1 MFSSEN
7 SHGSQPDEAAP
18 YISVVVTAR
27 NDDHGGNLLGR
38 MQVFVDA
45 WISQARRHGLS
56 SELIIVEWNPPRDR
70 ARLMNALRWPKETGP
85 CRVRIIEVPPEV
97 HATYPHAEALP
108 LYQMIAKNVGIR
120 RARGQFILA
129 TNIDIVFSDEV
140 VEFLASRRLTTGRMY
155 RIDRTDVGSDV
166 PQQGT
171 IEEQLAY
178 CRSHQI
184 RVCAR
189 EGFFALT
196 PDGFRH
202 KEAEDISGKG
212 SGIHFGAG
220 FFAVE
225 QYVPGEPFRW
235 IDNDAEILC
244 LIPEGGA
251 TMVLEVEPG
260 PGLAA
265 LPATLMV
272 LDRDGV
278 GVAEWEIAERTTIH
292 LAVPAESGGGVQRLH
307 LRVSPGGLPLINDPR
322 ILNLRVYRCD
332 WVDGSQLVARRSA
345 RAALGR
351 RPTTSA
357 AIAERPAR
365 LPAETV
371 SSPSWPSLVVDSR
384 PAAINWPDTL
394 MSCQPEIAAMGK
406 PVCLHIMTCGDFTLM
421 TREHWFQVRGYAE
434 IEQFSM
440 NIDSMLC
447 YAAHHS
453 GAREELLLDPMRIYH
468 IEHSVGS
475 GWTPEGSAQLDARIA
490 RKGIPSV
497 SWENLVWLIAQMR
510 GLQAPVLTNLDDW
523 GLASRDFN
531 ESVLA
536 CSFTASDPL

>member
-1 MFSSEN
+1 MKWPYNLLIEMFSPEN
-7 SHGSQPDEAAP
+7 LCGSQPDAAAP

-45 WISQARRHGLS
+45 WINQARRHGLS

-70 ARLMNALRWPKETGP
+70 ARLMDALRWPKEASP

-97 HATYPHAEALP
+97 HATYAHAEALP

-129 TNIDIVFSDEV
+129 TNIDIVFSNEV
-140 VEFLASRRLTTGRMY
+140 VEFLASRRLTRGRMY

-166 PQQGT
+166 PQQGS

-196 PDGFRH
+196 PEGLRH
-202 KEAEDISGKG
+202 KEALDISAEG
-212 SGIHFGAG
+212 SGIYFGAG

-225 QYVPGEPFRW
+225 QYVPGEPSRW
-235 IDNDAEILC
+235 IENDAEIVC
-244 LIPEGGA
+244 LVPEGGA
-251 TMVLEVEPG
+251 TMELEVEPG

-265 LPATLMV
+265 LPATLIV
-272 LDRDGV
+272 FDRNGV
-278 GVAEWEIAERTTIH
+278 RVAEWEITERTTIH

-307 LRVSPGGLPLINDPR
+307 LRVSPGGLPLIIDPR
-322 ILNLRVYRCD
+322 ILNLRIFRCD
-332 WVDGSQLVARRSA
+332 WVDGSQLVARRSDW
-345 RAALGR
+345 ALGR
-351 RPTTSA
+351 
-357 AIAERPAR
+357 
-365 LPAETV
+365 PAETV
-371 SSPSWPSLVVDSR
+371 SPPSWPSLVVNSR
-384 PAAINWPDTL
+384 PVAINWPDSL
-394 MSCQPEIAAMGK
+394 ASSQPEIVAMGR
-406 PVCLHIMTCGDFTLM
+406 PVCLHIMACGDFTLM
-421 TREHWFQVRGYAE
+421 AREHWFQVRGYAE

-447 YAAHHS
+447 YAAHHA

-490 RKGIPSV
+490 RQGIPSV
-497 SWENLVWLIAQMR
+497 SWENLVWLMGQMR

-523 GLASRDFN
+523 GLAGHNFN

-536 CSFTASDPL
+536 YHVPAGDGVRG